1 MPFKKTNADSK
12 DARPL
17 ADARKIFIG
26 RISELLFFIQHVIKP
41 EDPTY
46 HILSISGQG
55 GVGKSTL
62 LNRFIDEMHESD
74 FKDYCLAA
82 LVNERQTTPANIMEK
97 FADQLP
103 FKGDFEKA
111 LSQYKETLRKLQSER
126 EAAREAL
133 WKSGPTICPKRAAIS
148 LGGATTR

>member
-1 MPFKKTNADSK
+1 CTMPFKKTNADSK
-12 DARPL
+12 DARSL
-17 ADARKIFIG
+17 AEARKVFIG
-26 RISELLFFIQHVIKP
+26 RTSELLFFIHHVLEP

-46 HILSISGQG
+46 HIISISGLG

-62 LNRFIDEMHESD
+62 LNRFIDATHVGD
-74 FKDYCLAA
+74 FRDYCLTAQ
-82 LVNERQTTPANIMEK
+82 VNERQTTPANIMEK
-97 FADQLP
+97 FAEQLP

-133 WKSGPTICPKRAAIS
+133 WRQ
-148 LGGATTR
+148 ATTDVAGSLVKAVPVM